1 VPELS
6 SRERQLC
13 CGFVEAG
20 PPGAARENRFF
31 HLKKF
36 KEASLKLPEEN
47 RRTTKT
53 SREKEKWAFY
63 RGCKLKKKV
72 LK

>member
-1 VPELS
+1 M
-6 SRERQLC
+6 
-13 CGFVEAG
+13 
-20 PPGAARENRFF
+20 
-31 HLKKF
+31 KF